1 MQKYIDLFKF
11 ILKENP
17 NNKIFAVLF
26 LVIIVESVIL
36 FTNARNYRED
46 VDYCNN
52 RRDSDLLD
60 FQKKI
65 NECRGE
71 NKEVYN
77 KLVDR
82 YEKLYYESQKL
93 INENN

>member
-11 ILKENP
+11 IVKLGKEN
-17 NNKIFAVLF
+17 KLFVVLF
-26 LVIIVESVIL
+26 LLLMFESAIIIE
-36 FTNARNYRED
+36 NARNYRRD

-52 RRDSDLLD
+52 RRDNDLLD

-65 NECRGE
+65 DECRGE
-71 NKEVYN
+71 NREVYN

-82 YEKLYYESQKL
+82 YEKLYNESRRL
-93 INENN
+93 IHENN